1 MAHDEQWLTPR
12 LQTAATLCNQTPAA
26 TESPLWLGVDLGTCD
41 VVSMVVDRDGQPVAV
56 CLDWADV
63 VRDGIVWDFF
73 GAVTIV
79 RRHLDTLEQQFGRRF
94 SHAATSFPPGT
105 DPRISINVLESA
117 GLEVSHVLDE
127 PTAVADLLQLDN
139 AGVVDIGGGTTGIAI
154 VKKGKVT
161 YSADEATGGHHISL
175 TLAGNR
181 RISLEEAEQYKR
193 GHGEEIWPAVKPVYE
208 KMADIVARHIE
219 GQGITDLWLA
229 GGSCMQPGVAE
240 LFRKQFPALQV
251 HLPQHSLFMTPL
263 AIASSGREKAEG
275 LYANELQTAL
285 FQAFDTLNLQRVKTF
300 SVPPVTL
307 CGPGSVSSCGQ
318 QAQTRGLKHLFVM
331 ADSFLHQA
339 GMTAGLTRSL
349 TVKGIAMTLWP
360 CPVGE
365 PCITDVCAA
374 VAQLRESGCDGVIA
388 FGGGSVLDA
397 AKAVTL
403 LVTNPDST
411 LAEMSETSVLQPRL
425 PLIAIP
431 TTAGTGSETTNVTV
445 IIDAVSGRKQVL
457 AHASLMPDVAI
468 LDAALTEGVPSHV
481 TAMTGIDALTHAI
494 EAYSALNATPFTDS
508 LAIGAI
514 AMIGKSLPKAV
525 GYGHDLAARESM
537 LLASCM
543 AGMAF
548 SSAGLGLCHAMAHQ
562 PGAAL
567 HIPHGLAN
575 AMLLPTVMEFNR
587 MVCRERFSQIGRALR
602 TKKSDDR
609 DAINAVSELIAEVG
623 IGKRLGDVGATS
635 AHYGAWAQAAL
646 EDICLRSNP
655 RTASLEQIVGLYAA
669 AQ

>member
-1 MAHDEQWLTPR
+1 MQKNVAQARGTPGVECLSPQVLTGDNG
-12 LQTAATLCNQTPAA
+12 LTLIENAPWGVVASVTPSTNPAA
-26 TESPLWLGVDLGTCD
+26 TVINNAISLIAAGNSVIFAPHPAAKKVSQRAITLLNQAIVAAGGPENLLVTVANPDIETAQRLFKFPGIGLL
-41 VVSMVVDRDGQPVAV
+41 VVTGGEAVVEAARKHTNKRLIAAGAGNPPVVVDETADLARAAQSIVKGASFDNNIICADEKVLIVVDSVADELMRLMEGQHAVKLTAEQAQQLQPVLLKNIDERGKGTVSRDWVGRDAAKIAAAIGLNVPQETRLLFVETTAEHPFAV
-56 CLDWADV
+56 TELMMPVLPV
-63 VRDGIVWDFF
+63 VRV
-73 GAVTIV
+73 A
-79 RRHLDTLEQQFGRRF
+79 
-94 SHAATSFPPGT
+94 
-105 DPRISINVLESA
+105 N
-117 GLEVSHVLDE
+117 
-127 PTAVADLLQLDN
+127 VAD
-139 AGVVDIGGGTTGIAI
+139 AIA
-154 VKKGKVT
+154 
-161 YSADEATGGHHISL
+161 L
-175 TLAGNR
+175 
-181 RISLEEAEQYKR
+181 
-193 GHGEEIWPAVKPVYE
+193 AVKLE
-208 KMADIVARHIE
+208 GGCHHTAAMHSRNIENMNQMAN
-219 GQGITDLWLA
+219 
-229 GGSCMQPGVAE
+229 
-240 LFRKQFPALQV
+240 
-251 HLPQHSLFMTPL
+251 
-263 AIASSGREKAEG
+263 AI
-275 LYANELQTAL
+275 
-285 FQAFDTLNLQRVKTF
+285 DTSIFVKN
-300 SVPPVTL
+300 
-307 CGPGSVSSCGQ
+307 G
-318 QAQTRGLKHLFVM
+318 
-331 ADSFLHQA
+331 
-339 GMTAGLTRSL
+339 
-349 TVKGIAMTLWP
+349 
-360 CPVGE
+360 

-397 AKAVTL
+397 AKAVAL

-609 DAINAVSELIAEVG
+609 DAINAVSELIAEVR